1 MAGTG
6 AAGGTTTDVAGAG
19 GSLGLWLKVSGPC
32 RKHLFILIRKEQL
45 QSHWHR
51 LLNESHFAERQNQNA
66 GRQSHFAERQNQVAE
81 RQSHFA
87 ERQNQNARRQ
97 SHFAKR
103 LQVAGDLKLAFTR
116 GKSRTAKDWKTAE
129 MSSQA
134 FPCGFLV
141 LRCLSTI
148 ADAAEVIV
156 KPRILAN
163 TPTPRR
169 AGSLARTRD
178 WGGLA
183 TTSAKHLE
191 NAESQKRPED
201 RTGISKLRT
210 KNEEPRTSN
219 QRLRRMSE
227 GAPPNR
233 PEEDDETAL
242 MPLRELE
249 GAEKLATPGLMRSAR
264 PLGRG
269 CDGAL

>member
-1 MAGTG
+1 MPDGN
-6 AAGGTTTDVAGAG
+6 
-19 GSLGLWLKVSGPC
+19 P
-32 RKHLFILIRKEQL
+32 ILPNDKTKLPKGNLTLPNDKIKMPDGNL
-45 QSHWHR
+45 ILPNDKTKMPNGNLT
-51 LLNESHFAERQNQNA
+51 LLNDKTKMPDGNPILPNDKTKLPDGNLTLPNGKTKLQDDNLTLPNGYRSLEISNWLSPEAECMT
-66 GRQSHFAERQNQVAE
+66 
-81 RQSHFA
+81 
-87 ERQNQNARRQ
+87 AR
-97 SHFAKR
+97 
-103 LQVAGDLKLAFTR
+103 
-116 GKSRTAKDWKTAE
+116 DWKTAE

-141 LRCLSTI
+141 LRCISTI
-148 ADAAEVIV
+148 ADAAEMIV

-169 AGSLARTRD
+169 AGSLARTQD

-219 QRLRRMSE
+219 QRLRRMSDD
-227 GAPPNR
+227 APPNL

-269 CDGAL
+269 CDGAM